1 MVEIGDGLD
10 QTTAWEVRNE
20 GLEGSKGLG
29 RLESLIGVADDVMAG
44 RAFDEDVAAAGS
56 VCQPRPAFVGTN
68 VKARREASAAPA
80 ACNFAWV
87 WRQTR
92 STFSISPSG
101 FLKMLWLMRCST

>member
-44 RAFDEDVAAAGS
+44 RAFDEDVAAPAVAGGVS
-56 VCQPRPAFVGTN
+56 V
-68 VKARREASAAPA
+68 PA
-80 ACNFAWV
+80 AAGDRKSV
-87 WRQTR
+87 V
-92 STFSISPSG
+92 
-101 FLKMLWLMRCST
+101 